1 METHD
6 IILLVLSILIVIL
19 LVSLLL
25 LIVRNNKRKVN
36 LDISDDLYDIKG
48 SIGKTIQQSILD
60 FNDRVNQKLMDNQ
73 NSSKEEMYKLQY
85 SLFEELHKFQ
95 NRINDKMN
103 DEFKVLNTSV
113 ENKMTSINTKVEERL
128 DKGFVK
134 TNETFNSI
142 LERMTIIDQAQQKIE
157 GLSTEMVSLQALLSN
172 NQKRGAFGEYQLNQ
186 FLFNTY
192 GENQKCYSIQHSLK
206 EGKDGSVVRADA
218 VIYMPPPYNM
228 LCIDSKFPLTS
239 YAKLVNEKVSEVE
252 EKALLTSMHQ
262 EVKKHVDDISK
273 KYIIKDKT
281 ADFAW
286 MFIPSDGVLALIHSK
301 LPMIV
306 EYASKKNV
314 ILVSP
319 TLIVPLLLSY
329 RSMLIDYERSVH
341 AKEIGEQ
348 IKLLSKDFEK
358 FGEEWTKLHDN
369 IEKLSK
375 QSIDVNKRV
384 DRITTKFGK
393 IKIANIE
400 EEKEGE

>member
-1 METHD
+1 MKPHE
-6 IILLVLSILIVIL
+6 IVLLILGIVITI
-19 LVSLLL
+19 L
-25 LIVRNNKRKVN
+25 LIVLLILIIRKKENKVD
-36 LDISDDLYDIKG
+36 LDINDDLIDIKEG
-48 SIGKTIQQSILD
+48 VSKTIQQSILD
-60 FNDRVNQKLMDNQ
+60 FNDRVNKKLMDNEL
-73 NSSKEEMYKLQY
+73 SSKDNMNKLQI
-85 SLFEELHKFQ
+85 SLFEELTKFQ
-95 NRINDKMN
+95 TRINDKMN

-113 ENKMTSINTKVEERL
+113 ENKMSNINAKVEERL

-134 TNETFNSI
+134 TNETFQSI

-186 FLFNTY
+186 ILYNTY
-192 GENQKCYSIQHSLK
+192 GENQKCYSIQHTIK
-206 EGKDGSVVRADA
+206 EGKDGNVVRADA
-218 VIYMPPPYNM
+218 VIFMPPPYNM
-228 LCIDSKFPLTS
+228 LCVDSKFPLTS
-239 YAKLVNEKVSEVE
+239 YSKLVTEKVSEEE
-252 EKALLTSMHQ
+252 EKALLSSMLH
-262 EVKKHVDDISK
+262 EVKKHIDDISK

-281 ADFAW
+281 AEFAW
-286 MFIPSDGVLALIHSK
+286 MFIPSDGVLALIHTK
-301 LPMIV
+301 LQSVV

-319 TLIVPLLLSY
+319 TLIIPLLLSY
-329 RSMLIDYERSVH
+329 RSMLIDYERSIH

-358 FGEEWTKLHDN
+358 FAEEWTKLHDK

-393 IKIANIE
+393 IKISNIE

>member
-1 METHD
+1 MKLHE
-6 IILLVLSILIVIL
+6 IILLVLSIAILIL
-19 LVSLLL
+19 LVL
-25 LIVRNNKRKVN
+25 LIVLTIKKKENKVN
-36 LDISDDLYDIKG
+36 LDISHDLVVIKDN
-48 SIGKTIQQSILD
+48 IGETIQKSIMD
-60 FNDRVNQKLMDNQ
+60 FNDRVNQKLMDNA
-73 NSSKEEMYKLQY
+73 NNSKEEMFKLQM

-113 ENKMTSINTKVEERL
+113 ENKMSNINAKVEERL

-172 NQKRGAFGEYQLNQ
+172 NQKRGAFGEHQLNQ
-186 FLFNTY
+186 ILYNTY
-192 GENQKCYSIQHSLK
+192 GENQKCYSIQHTLK

-218 VIYMPPPYNM
+218 VIFMPPPYNM
-228 LCIDSKFPLTS
+228 LCVDSKFPLAS
-239 YAKLVNEKVSEVE
+239 YSKLVNEKVSEIE
-252 EKALLTSMHQ
+252 EKALLSSMNQ
-262 EVKKHVDDISK
+262 EVKKHIDDISK

-286 MFIPSDGVLALIHSK
+286 MFIPSDGVLALIHTK
-301 LPMIV
+301 LPSVV

-319 TLIVPLLLSY
+319 TLIIPLLLSY
-329 RSMLIDYERSVH
+329 RSMQIDYERSIH

-348 IKLLSKDFEK
+348 IKLLSKDFDK
-358 FGEEWTKLHDN
+358 FAEEWTKLHDN

-375 QSIDVNKRV
+375 QSNDVNKRV
-384 DRITTKFGK
+384 DKITNKFGK

>member
-1 METHD
+1 MELHE
-6 IILLVLSILIVIL
+6 IILLILSIAILVLLVLLIVIT
-19 LVSLLL
+19 
-25 LIVRNNKRKVN
+25 IKKKDNKVN
-36 LDISDDLYDIKG
+36 LDISHDLVVIKDN
-48 SIGKTIQQSILD
+48 IGETIQKSIMD
-60 FNDRVNQKLMDNQ
+60 FNDRVNQKLMDNA
-73 NSSKEEMYKLQY
+73 NNSKEEMFKLQM

-113 ENKMTSINTKVEERL
+113 ENKMSNINAKVEERL

-186 FLFNTY
+186 ILYNTY
-192 GENQKCYSIQHSLK
+192 GENQKCYSIQHTLK

-218 VIYMPPPYNM
+218 VIFMPPPYNM
-228 LCIDSKFPLTS
+228 LCVDSKFPLTS
-239 YAKLVNEKVSEVE
+239 YSKLVNEKVSEME
-252 EKALLTSMHQ
+252 EKTLLSSMNQ
-262 EVKKHVDDISK
+262 EVKKHIDDISK

-286 MFIPSDGVLALIHSK
+286 MFIPSDGVLALIHTK
-301 LPMIV
+301 LPSVV

-329 RSMLIDYERSVH
+329 RSMQIDYERSVH

-348 IKLLSKDFEK
+348 IKLLSKDFDK
-358 FGEEWTKLHDN
+358 FAEEWTKLHDN

-375 QSIDVNKRV
+375 QSNDVNKRV
-384 DRITTKFGK
+384 DRITNKFGK
-393 IKIANIE
+393 IKISNI

>member
-1 METHD
+1 MELHE
-6 IILLVLSILIVIL
+6 IILLSISAIIVIL
-19 LVSLLL
+19 LIS
-25 LIVRNNKRKVN
+25 LIVIICKNNKRKVN
-36 LDISDDLYDIKG
+36 LDISDELNDIKG
-48 SIGKTIQQSILD
+48 SIGKTIQQSIMD

-73 NSSKEEMYKLQY
+73 NSSKDEMYKLQY

-103 DEFKVLNTSV
+103 DEFKILNTSV
-113 ENKMTSINTKVEERL
+113 ESKMTSINTKVEERL

-186 FLFNTY
+186 ILYNTY
-192 GENQKCYSIQHSLK
+192 GENKKCYDIQHTIK

-228 LCIDSKFPLTS
+228 LCVDSKFPLTS
-239 YAKLVNEKVSEVE
+239 YSKLVTEKVNEQE
-252 EKALLTSMHQ
+252 EKALLSMMNQ
-262 EVKKHVDDISK
+262 EVKKHIDDISK

-301 LPMIV
+301 LASVV

-319 TLIVPLLLSY
+319 TLIIPLLLSY

-348 IKLLSKDFEK
+348 IKLLGKDFEK
-358 FGEEWTKLHDN
+358 FGEEWTKLHEN

-393 IKIANIE
+393 IKISNIE
-400 EEKEGE
+400 EQEGE

>member
-1 METHD
+1 MELHE
-6 IILLVLSILIVIL
+6 IILLIISILI
-19 LVSLLL
+19 LLL
-25 LIVRNNKRKVN
+25 LVVLIVLTIKNKGSKVN
-36 LDISDDLYDIKG
+36 LDISHDLLDIKD
-48 SIGKTIQQSILD
+48 SIGKTINQSIMD
-60 FNDRVNQKLMDNQ
+60 FNDRVNKKLMDNQ
-73 NSSKEEMYKLQY
+73 NSSKEDMVKLQY
-85 SLFEELHKFQ
+85 GLFEELHKFQ
-95 NRINDKMN
+95 NRINEKMN

-113 ENKMTSINTKVEERL
+113 ENRMTNINAKVEERL

-186 FLFNTY
+186 ILYNTY
-192 GENQKCYSIQHSLK
+192 GENQKCYSIQHTIK
-206 EGKDGSVVRADA
+206 EGKDGNVVRADA

-239 YAKLVNEKVSEVE
+239 YAKLVNEKVNEQE
-252 EKALLTSMHQ
+252 EKALLSSMNQ

-273 KYIIKDKT
+273 KYIVKDKT

-286 MFIPSDGVLALIHSK
+286 MFIPSDGVLALIHTK
-301 LPMIV
+301 LPSVV

-329 RSMLIDYERSVH
+329 RSMNIDYERSIH
-341 AKEIGEQ
+341 AKEIGDQ

-358 FGEEWTKLHDN
+358 FSEEWTKLHDN

-375 QSIDVNKRV
+375 QSNDVNKRV

-393 IKIANIE
+393 IRISNVE